1 MSTRK
6 LTMRVNIRK
15 FNPDVGDYPRIGGV
29 EQIAQLSLKY
39 KGMECTTGVLPTDI
53 PIDDPNADTH
63 KSEIII
69 DSRRVLGGCW
79 NVDVSSGEE
88 TMIMKLK
95 LPPNS
100 PIAVSKVRVIDESN
114 TSRCWTSYRRN
125 KDSWTNY
132 NLQNNQWVEDK
143 PFMEYRNPSFSNN
156 FDECMI
162 ET

>member
-1 MSTRK
+1 M
-6 LTMRVNIRK
+6 
-15 FNPDVGDYPRIGGV
+15 G
-29 EQIAQLSLKY
+29 IAQLSLKY

-53 PIDDPNADTH
+53 PIDDHNAPTH

-114 TSRCWTSYRRN
+114 TSRCWTSYWSN
-125 KDSWTNY
+125 KQS
-132 NLQNNQWVEDK
+132 NQWVEGK
-143 PFMEYRNPSFSNN
+143 ASMEYRRPSLSNN
-156 FDECMI
+156 FDNECMI
-162 ET
+162 V

>member
-1 MSTRK
+1 
-6 LTMRVNIRK
+6 MRVNIRK

-53 PIDDPNADTH
+53 PIDDHNAPTH

-114 TSRCWTSYRRN
+114 TSRCWTSFWRN
-125 KDSWTNY
+125 KDSNFNKQTN
-132 NLQNNQWVEDK
+132 LWVEGK
-143 PFMEYRNPSFSNN
+143 AFMEYRDPSLSNN
-156 FDECMI
+156 FEDEC
-162 ET
+162 TG